1 MLCFLASGR
10 GSEVW
15 RRECDKSTRSA
26 LLARRG
32 KNELRVGITR
42 YYTNIDEVGE
52 VVANMHG
59 HVHVCGPVLLLP
71 VWKADPP

>member
-15 RRECDKSTRSA
+15 RRECDMSTRSA

-52 VVANMHG
+52 GREVPTTRVAPA
-59 HVHVCGPVLLLP
+59 VC
-71 VWKADPP
+71 PPD